1 MPLHTILP
9 LCLKYGN
16 IRITLFWTPLLQDKQ
31 QHTAVRMPKQLLNL
45 DLERDN
51 LQQKWGFTI
60 QGGADLALTAKVASV
75 KVRGVMPSNT
85 IIPHL
90 SPRSRSP
97 RHRSRCSSRCRDG
110 AGSRSGGARWRG
122 IQRVFCHL
130 WAELLVTGHIRTHY
144 QITWAALSDSGQV
157 CVTPTGVTGN

>member
-1 MPLHTILP
+1 
-9 LCLKYGN
+9 
-16 IRITLFWTPLLQDKQ
+16 
-31 QHTAVRMPKQLLNL
+31 MPKQLLNL

-97 RHRSRCSSRCRDG
+97 LKVQQQVQGRG
-110 AGSRSGGARWRG
+110 GSRSAGARWRG